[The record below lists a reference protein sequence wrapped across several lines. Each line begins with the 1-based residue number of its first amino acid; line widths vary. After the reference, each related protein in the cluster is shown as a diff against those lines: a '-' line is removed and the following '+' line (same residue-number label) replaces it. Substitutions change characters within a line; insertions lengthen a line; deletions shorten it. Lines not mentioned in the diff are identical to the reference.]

1 VLVDRYTSFRADLDL
16 LNGSWTVL
24 SPKAPSSKMLLLFFR
39 LLLPSTQLRGLL
51 CACWTLQLVSSLST
65 PPSGSSS
72 TAPITRRPFVE
83 ISSVIGSGDRL
94 PASIVTQWPTWV
106 LSVTD
111 NDDDEPP
118 PHEWSKIPDESDG
131 FVNPKSL
138 EELWLPL
145 DLVYP
150 VGRLA
155 LGLHV
160 RNGVCRHVFPALDL
174 TLDDG
179 SNKEN
184 HSPQPQQQE
193 RHRNRGLCSLPVAYQ
208 WQEFSAFV
216 MAAGAMGLDDNNNNR
231 DEDSCRL
238 VLQTRPPD
246 PGKPWETLLQMDRVE
261 DLVAR
266 AMEALAQEPPSAL
279 GEGSHLVH
287 VVSAG
292 GAGTTVQCPKPGQE
306 LRVRLLTHQQ
316 EIDDDDDDDDD
327 ESSTATTELRV
338 QIESTAAGS
347 ASDYLLDCYRPLFED
362 PALRRPAYREAQQRL
377 YKKNDST
384 Q

>member
-1 VLVDRYTSFRADLDL
+1 
-16 LNGSWTVL
+16 
-24 SPKAPSSKMLLLFFR
+24 MLLFFR

-65 PPSGSSS
+65 PSSS
-72 TAPITRRPFVE
+72 SSSSSAAPITRRPFVE

-106 LSVTD
+106 LSVTQD
-111 NDDDEPP
+111 DDDDDDEQL
-118 PHEWSKIPDESDG
+118 HEWSKIPDESDG

-145 DLVYP
+145 DLISP

-174 TLDDG
+174 SLEDDG

-184 HSPQPQQQE
+184 HSPQQQQQ

-216 MAAGAMGLDDNNNNR
+216 MAAGAMGLDDSNNR
-231 DEDSCRL
+231 DDDSCRL
-238 VLQTRPPD
+238 VLQTRPSD

-266 AMEALAQEPPSAL
+266 AMGALAQEPPSAL
-279 GEGSHLVH
+279 GDGSHLVH
-287 VVSAG
+287 VVPSSCG
-292 GAGTTVQCPKPGQE
+292 GAAAATIQCPKPGQE
-306 LRVRLLTHQQ
+306 LRVRLLTPQ
-316 EIDDDDDDDDD
+316 ENNDDNDD
-327 ESSTATTELRV
+327 ESSTATTATTELRV

-347 ASDYLLDCYRPLFED
+347 ASDYLLDCYRPLFEN

-377 YKKNDST
+377 HKKNDST
-384 Q
+384 NESS